1 MKNEKRTQKKQKVDG
16 EEAEDGEEPKEE
28 DEDSQ
33 WPEEEDCFE
42 YKLVGVNV
50 HSGSANAGHYWSYI
64 NTKRGCD
71 EPDESDP
78 KWQQTETDPWMEYN
92 DSIVREFNF
101 DKMKDECYGGDGKSG
116 AGSDDN
122 WGFSGSSQYGK
133 SAYMLIYERRKK
145 RPLKI
150 LAPYDEVE
158 AAKNN
163 GLVDSQ
169 GKIFFDPKKDEHY
182 RLVDYREC
190 VQDIAPNQIYKQVF
204 EDNAKFGFEN
214 DIYSSEFFDFIKGTL
229 NAVANLDQQQATRG
243 GKENH

>member
-1 MKNEKRTQKKQKVDG
+1 
-16 EEAEDGEEPKEE
+16 
-28 DEDSQ
+28 
-33 WPEEEDCFE
+33 
-42 YKLVGVNV
+42 
-50 HSGSANAGHYWSYI
+50 
-64 NTKRGCD
+64 
-71 EPDESDP
+71 
-78 KWQQTETDPWMEYN
+78 MEYN

-243 GKENH
+243 AKENQQQEVMNKVRQNALIVGKKTILEILSKCFYN